1 MTIKPLE
8 DRIVVKPSEPV
19 EAKKG
24 GIIIPD
30 SAKERPDEGKV
41 ISVGKGKTLDNGQ
54 LKTLTVKKGD
64 KVLFAKYSGNEI
76 LIDGEKH
83 LIMREEDVLAVVE

>member
-1 MTIKPLE
+1 M
-8 DRIVVKPSEPV
+8 
-19 EAKKG
+19 
-24 GIIIPD
+24 
-30 SAKERPDEGKV
+30 